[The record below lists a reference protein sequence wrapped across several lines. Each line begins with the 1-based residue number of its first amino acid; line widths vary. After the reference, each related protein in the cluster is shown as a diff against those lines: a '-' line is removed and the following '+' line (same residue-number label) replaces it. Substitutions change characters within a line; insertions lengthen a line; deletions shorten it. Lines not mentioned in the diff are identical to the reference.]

1 MNGSDPVNAAGAG
14 RWGDMCEGTSR
25 TARRPNAPNAPN
37 ARLTGMS
44 KQLCGVL
51 AVMGAALLCLC
62 ACAAPGG
69 ESFAASSGVQ
79 SSSAPAQSASSAS
92 SSSSSEAGSEAL
104 PVSAQTILP
113 PDVVTDPS
121 ANPLTGLARPEDA
134 PGDTR
139 PLAVMVDDLQT
150 ALPQRGLQSADL
162 IYEAVTEGGVTRL
175 MAVFSD
181 YTAMPQTGPVCFA
194 RGEHVRLLLGL
205 DALYL
210 YAGASPDAAALME
223 QYLPDARALDGQ
235 DRAGALSLDTQ
246 RGQNTDSEHCW
257 FTDGALFDAAAQR
270 YALDTAP
277 AHDPRAV
284 FQFVPYEE
292 DKRLLADGG
301 AGEVYLRFSSYANS
315 TFSYDEETGQYVKSQ
330 FGAPHLDENTG
341 EAVTFDNLLVLF
353 ASDGGQ
359 AGVSGA
365 WSGAGCYLCGGRYEL
380 IRWMQPAPDAPLSIL
395 TNDETLTLAQIN
407 PGRSYV
413 AVVERAMRP
422 YFRID
427 GKAVLSAA
435 G

>member
-1 MNGSDPVNAAGAG
+1 MGGNDPVNAVGAG
-14 RWGDMCEGTSR
+14 RCGPMRNGISR
-25 TARRPNAPNAPN
+25 TACRPNAPNA
-37 ARLTGMS
+37 RSTGMS
-44 KQLCGVL
+44 KQLCGVF
-51 AVMGAALLCLC
+51 AVMGTALLCLC

-69 ESFAASSGVQ
+69 DAFAASSGGQQ
-79 SSSAPAQSASSAS
+79 SAASAPGV
-92 SSSSSEAGSEAL
+92 SSSSEAGSEAQ
-104 PVSAQTILP
+104 PAGAQVVLP

-121 ANPLTGLARPEDA
+121 ADPLTGLARPEGA
-134 PGDTR
+134 PEGTR

-150 ALPQRGLQSADL
+150 ALPQRGLQAADL
-162 IYEAVTEGGVTRL
+162 VYEAVTEGGVTRL

-246 RGQNTDSEHCW
+246 RGQNMDSEYCW
-257 FTDGALFDAAAQR
+257 FTDGALFDTAAQR
-270 YALDTAP
+270 YALDTTPEKA
-277 AHDPRAV
+277 PRAV

-292 DKRLLADGG
+292 EKRLLPDGG
-301 AGEVYLRFSSYANS
+301 AVEVYLRFSSYANS
-315 TFSYDEETGQYVKSQ
+315 TFSYNEETGQYVKSQ

-353 ASDGGQ
+353 AADGGQ
-359 AGVSGA
+359 DGGTGVRSGT
-365 WSGAGCYLCGGRYEL
+365 GCYLCGGRYEL
-380 IRWMQPAPDAPLSIL
+380 VRWMQPAPDAPLSIL
-395 TNDETLTLAQIN
+395 ANDETLTLAAIN

-413 AVVERAMRP
+413 AMVERAMRP

-427 GKAVLSAA
+427 GRAVLSAA

>member
-1 MNGSDPVNAAGAG
+1 
-14 RWGDMCEGTSR
+14 
-25 TARRPNAPNAPN
+25 
-37 ARLTGMS
+37 MS

-69 ESFAASSGVQ
+69 EPFSASSGGQ
-79 SSSAPAQSASSAS
+79 SSSVPAQSASAS
-92 SSSSSEAGSEAL
+92 SSDAGSGAQ
-104 PVSAQTILP
+104 PVSAGTVLP

-121 ANPLTGLARPEDA
+121 ADPLTGLARPEDA
-134 PGDTR
+134 PEGMR

-162 IYEAVTEGGVTRL
+162 VYEAVTEGGVTRL

-210 YAGASPDAAALME
+210 YAGASSDAAALME

-246 RGQNTDSEHCW
+246 RGQNMDSEYCW

-277 AHDPRAV
+277 EKTPRAV
-284 FQFVPYEE
+284 FQFVPYREE
-292 DKRLLADGG
+292 KRRLAGG
-301 AGEVYLRFSSYANS
+301 SAGEVYLRFSSYANS
-315 TFSYDEETGQYVKSQ
+315 TFSYDEETGQYVKFQ

-353 ASDGGQ
+353 SSDGGQ
-359 AGVSGA
+359 ADGPGE
-365 WSGAGCYLCGGRYEL
+365 WSGTGCYLCGGRYEL

-413 AVVERAMRP
+413 AVVERSMHP